1 MEGDE
6 IIKITVNAAEIIS
19 RLKSKVDRQNFCQEM
34 NWFYPKE
41 SSYDANFYLRVLMGE
56 KKFLPINFY
65 IIYKLKYF
73 KKWISLKKKYIISK
87 MLSNPA
93 YALYI
98 PDNTNIEKLSREF
111 LLTL

>member
-19 RLKSKVDRQNFCQEM
+19 RLKSKVDRPNFCQEM

-41 SSYDANFYLRVLMGE
+41 SGYDDNFCLRVLMGE
-56 KKFLPINFY
+56 KKFLPINFS

-73 KKWISLKKKYIISK
+73 KNGI
-87 MLSNPA
+87 
-93 YALYI
+93 
-98 PDNTNIEKLSREF
+98 
-111 LLTL
+111 